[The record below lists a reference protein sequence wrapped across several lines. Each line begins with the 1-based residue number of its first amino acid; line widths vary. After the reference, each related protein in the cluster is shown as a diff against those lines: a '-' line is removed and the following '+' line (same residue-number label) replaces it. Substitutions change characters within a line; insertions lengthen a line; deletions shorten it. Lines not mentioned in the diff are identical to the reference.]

1 MSETQ
6 PIRVQRFARGFL
18 GLLGAQTQ
26 GTAPPYVSS
35 ILIGTV
41 NADVYLE
48 FSQQTL
54 ISASQSV
61 SAVGHVQMFAPG
73 SPGTAWSEDYLW
85 QVTEFG
91 WVSTAVLAAGVTI
104 GAAPGIQARGLAP
117 FPVDVNQTWTVG
129 ASMAIAHRPTK
140 PLLISRDDNVGIYVT
155 TYAGAATAGTKWCR
169 YTRLE

>member
-6 PIRVQRFARGFL
+6 PIRVQRFARGLL

-26 GTAPPYVSS
+26 GTAPPYMAGSLV
-35 ILIGTV
+35 GTV
-41 NADVYLE
+41 DASIYLE

-73 SPGTAWSEDYLW
+73 SPGTAWQEDYLW
-85 QVTEFG
+85 QVTEWG
-91 WVSTAVLAAGVTI
+91 WIGTAVLAAGVTI
-104 GAAPGIQARGLAP
+104 GAAPAIQARGLAS
-117 FPVDVNQTWTVG
+117 FPVDGNQTWTVG
-129 ASMAIAHRPTK
+129 AAMAIAHRPTK
-140 PLLISRDDNVGIYVT
+140 PLLLSRDDNVGIYVT